1 MGGVTLKYTLTR
13 NIKTPVLHSK
23 ENIITQVHKDFI
35 NLSGHSSDDLIGKT
49 LTEVSFILKMNSQIN
64 LKNIEDEHTCY
75 IFTKTLEPKEVS
87 ISCKSLKC
95 SNEKVY
101 YFNEKRNSVHKN
113 MWESISSFSFEDEGA
128 IAIYSADKL
137 ILLKANEKYLNKSCF
152 QFNQNEIVIGKTLR
166 EASSKYNINVFEN
179 ILLEV
184 KKTGKLCIIDEFKY
198 EVPGKEAT
206 YWTVQL
212 LPIVISGKVKYI
224 IHTAHNVTQ
233 RVLNRKLVEERKDL
247 LEIVIQN
254 ISNGVLICDK
264 EGNSILGNTDLIQ
277 CYSFNE
283 ITKVNDIYK
292 YQKYFD
298 ILGNEVSHE
307 NIPMARALKGEKI
320 KNQTMIINAKGDK
333 NIVQINATPIYD
345 SHDSIIGGAVFSNNI
360 TELYNKE
367 KTIREQKEELEAI
380 VENMSD
386 GLIIINREGKITT
399 ANKLARHILSI
410 SSEGNSVKEVYD
422 KLEIIDTDMN
432 LLEYEKLPCRKVMS
446 GENVFGERF
455 AIKQTDKVIHIESNG
470 TPVYDNE
477 GNFIA
482 AVMCLRDVT
491 KNIKLQELELIK
503 IQYDLSNDIIENLT
517 LPYVRFSYP
526 DFKTKYINAKSYENL
541 MKINPNAG
549 DLYSLIGENIFD
561 VYEFSIDQKEEFK
574 IGIKNLIDQ
583 KSSSFSLN
591 STFVMLGE
599 KRFFKFLFQPLF
611 GLNNKL
617 TELVSIAIDIT
628 EEVNAKNNIEKT
640 LRAQEEILSNISHEL
655 KTPLNL
661 IFSTNQLMEMYLKNG
676 SLEGNNDKISKSI
689 GIIKQNCYRFMKLIN
704 NIIDMSKIDSGF
716 FTASLTNENIVGVI
730 EDIVQSVSEHI
741 SGTGITITF
750 DTNTE
755 EKVIACNPNIIERV
769 MLNLISNAVKF
780 TNSGG
785 SIFVN
790 LIDKGETVEI
800 YVEDTGIGIYKKHLD
815 DIFKSFH
822 QVDKSLS
829 RNSEGIGIGL
839 TIAKLLIEMHGGEIT
854 VDSKVGKGTVFKI
867 ELPAIIVEED
877 EVAADIIRPV
887 VDKIEMINIEFSDIY
902 SI

>member
-1 MGGVTLKYTLTR
+1 
-13 NIKTPVLHSK
+13 
-23 ENIITQVHKDFI
+23 
-35 NLSGHSSDDLIGKT
+35 
-49 LTEVSFILKMNSQIN
+49 
-64 LKNIEDEHTCY
+64 
-75 IFTKTLEPKEVS
+75 
-87 ISCKSLKC
+87 
-95 SNEKVY
+95 
-101 YFNEKRNSVHKN
+101 
-113 MWESISSFSFEDEGA
+113 
-128 IAIYSADKL
+128 
-137 ILLKANEKYLNKSCF
+137 
-152 QFNQNEIVIGKTLR
+152 
-166 EASSKYNINVFEN
+166 
-179 ILLEV
+179 
-184 KKTGKLCIIDEFKY
+184 
-198 EVPGKEAT
+198 
-206 YWTVQL
+206 
-212 LPIVISGKVKYI
+212 
-224 IHTAHNVTQ
+224 
-233 RVLNRKLVEERKDL
+233 
-247 LEIVIQN
+247 
-254 ISNGVLICDK
+254 
-264 EGNSILGNTDLIQ
+264 
-277 CYSFNE
+277 
-283 ITKVNDIYK
+283 
-292 YQKYFD
+292 
-298 ILGNEVSHE
+298 
-307 NIPMARALKGEKI
+307 
-320 KNQTMIINAKGDK
+320 
-333 NIVQINATPIYD
+333 
-345 SHDSIIGGAVFSNNI
+345 
-360 TELYNKE
+360 
-367 KTIREQKEELEAI
+367 
-380 VENMSD
+380 
-386 GLIIINREGKITT
+386 
-399 ANKLARHILSI
+399 
-410 SSEGNSVKEVYD
+410 
-422 KLEIIDTDMN
+422 
-432 LLEYEKLPCRKVMS
+432 
-446 GENVFGERF
+446 
-455 AIKQTDKVIHIESNG
+455 
-470 TPVYDNE
+470 
-477 GNFIA
+477 
-482 AVMCLRDVT
+482 MCLRDVT

-541 MKINPNAG
+541 IKINPKVG

-561 VYEFSIDQKEEFK
+561 VYEFSIDQKKEFK

-591 STFVMLGE
+591 TTFVMSGE

-611 GLNNKL
+611 GLNNKV

-640 LRAQEEILSNISHEL
+640 LKAQEEILSNISHEL
-655 KTPLNL
+655 ITPLNL

-755 EKVIACNPNIIERV
+755 EKLIACNPNIIERV

-800 YVEDTGIGIYKKHLD
+800 YVEDTGIGIDKKHLD

-839 TIAKLLIEMHGGEIT
+839 TIAKLLVEMHGGEIT

-867 ELPAIIVEED
+867 ELPAAIIEED
-877 EVAADIIRPV
+877 EVAADIIKPV
-887 VDKIEMINIEFSDIY
+887 IDKIEMINIEFSDIY